1 MALNYIHQ
9 DYVLQEIRQAINEI
23 MLKYHLEIKRVT
35 NYDENED
42 YAYAIIKQSP
52 QQNWFE
58 ISSDDILKGLRG

>member
-23 MLKYHLEIKRVT
+23 MLKYGLGIKRIT
-35 NYDENED
+35 NYDDDENV
-42 YAYAIIKQSP
+42 AYAIIKQSS

-58 ISSDDILKGLRG
+58 IKSQDILRDL